1 MRGIPSIPMQIRSE
15 ALSGDITKAIKS
27 AKMAH
32 SRNES
37 GLISENITILGL
49 ANILR
54 ESAAQNDLN
63 KEQIKELT
71 NLLFVYKLNLAA
83 GAVVIR
89 YFIDNPRTARNLPTL
104 ESIELLN
111 ILAVEIEG
119 VSDSDLIATAN
130 SLQEKNNGNADKVN
144 TVTIVTNNQ
153 LLKYVPQSTNPR
165 KGNEKL

>member
-1 MRGIPSIPMQIRSE
+1 M
-15 ALSGDITKAIKS
+15 
-27 AKMAH
+27 
-32 SRNES
+32 
-37 GLISENITILGL
+37 
-49 ANILR
+49 
-54 ESAAQNDLN
+54 
-63 KEQIKELT
+63 T

-111 ILAVEIEG
+111 ILAVEIED
-119 VSDSDLIATAN
+119 VSDSDLITTAN

-144 TVTIVTNNQ
+144 NVMLVNNNQ
-153 LLKYVPQSTNPR
+153 LPTCIPQSTNPR

>member
-1 MRGIPSIPMQIRSE
+1 MRWIPSVPMQIRGD

-37 GLISENITILGL
+37 SLISENITLLGL

-54 ESAAQNDLN
+54 ESATRNDLN
-63 KEQIKELT
+63 KEQIKELI
-71 NLLFVYKLNLAA
+71 NLLFTCKLNLAA

-104 ESIELLN
+104 ESLELLN
-111 ILAVEIEG
+111 VLAVELED
-119 VSDSDLIATAN
+119 VSDSDLIATVD
-130 SLQEKNNGNADKVN
+130 SLQGKHNG
-144 TVTIVTNNQ
+144 
-153 LLKYVPQSTNPR
+153 STR
-165 KGNEKL
+165 QG